1 MIKVN
6 PIIFLFSVIGGIIVF
21 IMAET
26 WGAMPKNQVD
36 DQLISE
42 AIAEAIAIHEAD
54 PTSHMGEGE
63 SIDMHRTNEIIDHPA
78 NSVVPD
84 KFSSFQPIYQTFFE
98 NIDTWQQ
105 NGDVSASF
113 LHLSFLMRGDHVGDK
128 YAFNESFEFLVNQT
142 DDTPVDNMFQ
152 TQFNFYQ
159 QYHVADYYFGMG
171 VYDSETPVGI
181 SASFKIV
188 DRVLYTSFGNDVSL
202 TYTSYGTLDNNKAYI
217 VRVQTSKEFKEV
229 YWIVNGVIIRT
240 ESIEDIES
248 FYLVTFGVF
257 ANKVGGTLNSQYNH
271 LSFKYLL
278 VANEIT

>member
-1 MIKVN
+1 
-6 PIIFLFSVIGGIIVF
+6 
-21 IMAET
+21 MAET